1 MFIISTKENVYD
13 LIMVYVTIVIAYF
26 IFFSSNPVQSFRTTD
41 QAARITVQQRPTTRN
56 ALQLKRR
63 TTIEHTH
70 NKNSGSTVLYTT
82 GGWGIGPQRELTPEE
97 FATGGQ
103 LQNKKYFEG
112 YQIRNRGEFMRQ
124 VAMDKE
130 EMIRGELDE
139 LLGVAASAGLKVKNP
154 KERLNKFD
162 PSIII
167 DDEDDETLDVSVQ
180 WEDDVNNNM
189 NQSDNVGMVAT
200 SQVDE
205 SVSITRLDED
215 TGSLGVW

>member
-1 MFIISTKENVYD
+1 MACLILCISST
-13 LIMVYVTIVIAYF
+13 
-26 IFFSSNPVQSFRTTD
+26 VQSFPTTTKDNTVTKRTAIKYVYRTKHVSPLPLSQQQQQQQQHEPPRLRTT
-41 QAARITVQQRPTTRN
+41 
-56 ALQLKRR
+56 
-63 TTIEHTH
+63 
-70 NKNSGSTVLYTT
+70 LYTT

-130 EMIRGELDE
+130 AMIRGEIDE
-139 LLGVAASAGLKVKNP
+139 LLGVAAAAGLKVKNP

-162 PSIII
+162 PSIIME
-167 DDEDDETLDVSVQ
+167 DEDEESLDVSVQ
-180 WEDDVNNNM
+180 WDDVNSNNS
-189 NQSDNVGMVAT
+189 NDAVIST
-200 SQVDE
+200 SQDVDK

>member
-1 MFIISTKENVYD
+1 
-13 LIMVYVTIVIAYF
+13 MVHVTTVIAYF
-26 IFFSSNPVQSFRTTD
+26 IFCFCS
-41 QAARITVQQRPTTRN
+41 TVQAFVSEQANVVIVHLQRPTSTTQYGRPQHAWNRN
-56 ALQLKRR
+56 NHQ
-63 TTIEHTH
+63 
-70 NKNSGSTVLYTT
+70 NVGSSSTLYTT

-139 LLGVAASAGLKVKNP
+139 LLGVAKSAGLKVKDP

-162 PSIII
+162 PSIIDDDNDEDESLDLAVRWEEDDDD
-167 DDEDDETLDVSVQ
+167 DDE
-180 WEDDVNNNM
+180 NNNAA
-189 NQSDNVGMVAT
+189 NRVRPISE
-200 SQVDE
+200 VDE